1 MGWLL
6 PIQNRI
12 KTPLRLEIQ
21 MFKSAPYRVYV
32 YDTDVAGV
40 VHHSNYL
47 RYFEAG
53 RIEYLR
59 QLGLPYIDFQHKGIG
74 FVPVTI
80 DISYQHPLRED
91 DEYWVTV
98 ELIECKKASFTVNQ
112 TVESHKGIHV
122 KGQIKLACVKEPE
135 FKPIRLPEA
144 LVKQLVI

>member
-1 MGWLL
+1 
-6 PIQNRI
+6 
-12 KTPLRLEIQ
+12 

-59 QLGLPYIDFQHKGIG
+59 HLGIPYIEFQHEGIG

-80 DISYQHPLRED
+80 DISYKQPLRED

-98 ELIECKKASFTVNQ
+98 ELIECKKASFTVTQ
-112 TVESHKGIHV
+112 RVESNKGIHV
-122 KGQIKLACVKEPE
+122 KGRIKLACVKEPE
-135 FKPIRLPEA
+135 FKPIRLPDS
-144 LVKQLVI
+144 LLKRLKHSY